1 MNILSEVVPSII
13 RGKAVKETVKGFKAG
28 TKEAIKGFKRQG
40 LPRIVRGIKSKLA
53 KVKALPSALYRGG
66 ELIKATRQLGVTKTQ
81 AFHLLSEQLGK
92 DLAKASKTALSK
104 DAAERLAEKLIMG
117 VRESRKSRGNEK
129 VKKMLKEILKE
140 ARANE
145 TWKQLAARKAK
156 GTVNLGKRA
165 SNYVGG
171 LLRGGAENIA
181 IDKSISLAEKALAA
195 GIGGVATGATTAA
208 IINRTNKKK

>member
-1 MNILSEVVPSII
+1 MNVITDLAPSII
-13 RGKAVKETVKGFKAG
+13 RGKAVKETVKGLKAG
-28 TKEAIKGFKRQG
+28 AKQAIKGFKRQG
-40 LPRIVRGIKSKLA
+40 VPKIVRGLKSKLA

-66 ELIKATRQLGVTKTQ
+66 ELIKATQQLGVTKTQ

-104 DAAERLAEKLIMG
+104 DAAERLASKLIMG
-117 VRESRKSRGNEK
+117 VRESRKSKGNEK
-129 VKKMLKEILKE
+129 IRKLLKEILKQ
-140 ARANE
+140 ARKNE
-145 TWKQLAARKAK
+145 SWGQLAARKAN
-156 GTVNLGKRA
+156 GTVQLGGKA
-165 SNYVGG
+165 ANYVRG

-195 GIGGVATGATTAA
+195 GVGGVATGATTAA